1 LDIHWSD
8 SIFPRAKEFQAGL
21 LPHINVSWCH
31 QPWALFCV
39 LVGWK
44 MLNSKDIFPVA
55 YFPETPHLDCTTRPS
70 PIGWVCCVMTAG
82 DLEQHAFPWHTALE
96 RSQLNYM
103 DIKQLLVLGS
113 SLELVTI
120 TLSQIAEGGP
130 TGKRCW

>member
-1 LDIHWSD
+1 
-8 SIFPRAKEFQAGL
+8 
-21 LPHINVSWCH
+21 
-31 QPWALFCV
+31 
-39 LVGWK
+39 
-44 MLNSKDIFPVA
+44 
-55 YFPETPHLDCTTRPS
+55 
-70 PIGWVCCVMTAG
+70 MTAG